1 MYYAYESSPTSI
13 YKPQKIYQSV
23 STKLTTANWSFDHTS
38 RAPSPL
44 IEEAQSQ
51 LIEEVQSPVI
61 HQLTKHIE
69 KLNIYLKYFKD
80 LSFQLKTSLDSEI
93 NKLNIKKSEILASVE
108 LDFQSRVNELKMKY
122 NEKSVK
128 LIKSKR
134 EISSEINKSIKI
146 TDLALVGN
154 EIEEETISEILKFSV
169 NKEGFDDEWLRI
181 KSCESVKGIRTER
194 YEKESPEVRNDLI
207 STLYTESTGK
217 VEGED
222 RSKIRVYVPFGNPIY
237 SFFYLVK
244 PGKGYK
250 VLDLVSSLQT
260 ILGKD
265 RRLWVSSKSSESETE
280 HPLKPYEKL
289 PDKISDSWPR
299 LYVKFD

>member
-1 MYYAYESSPTSI
+1 MFYAYESSPTSMQ
-13 YKPQKIYQSV
+13 KPSKIYQSV

-44 IEEAQSQ
+44 IEEPQN
-51 LIEEVQSPVI
+51 PVI

-108 LDFQSRVNELKMKY
+108 LDFQSRVNDLKMKY
-122 NEKSVK
+122 NEKSAK
-128 LIKSKR
+128 LIKNLR
-134 EISSEINKSIKI
+134 EISNEINKSIQI
-146 TDLALVGN
+146 TDLAVVGN
-154 EIEEETISEILKFSV
+154 DIEEETVEEILKFSV
-169 NKEGFDDEWLRI
+169 NKEGFDEEWLRI
-181 KSCESVKGIRTER
+181 KSSESDKGLRSER
-194 YEKESPEVRNDLI
+194 YRKESEEVRNDLV
-207 STLYTESTGK
+207 STLYTETTGK

-250 VLDLVSSLQT
+250 VLDLVTSLQT

-265 RRLWVSSKSSESETE
+265 RRLWVCSKSSESDTE
-280 HPLKPYEKL
+280 RHLKPYEKL

-299 LYVKFD
+299 LYIKFD